1 VPLPGILPAAAFV
14 SPRVATAAPRVDREC
29 GGRRPRRGIDIAD
42 GLRERPAVPAES
54 GIETAKSNQDESV
67 SLQARTVCSWTP
79 GLLP

>member
-14 SPRVATAAPRVDREC
+14 SPRSRRRRLAWIGSAEDVA
-29 GGRRPRRGIDIAD
+29 PRRGIDIAH